1 MKKRLIAA
9 AAASLFAAVAFV
21 GTSPSITLAADTD
34 FDSGSSARGNDW
46 ELRSDIISVRGND
59 WEILSDSGAR
69 GNDWE
74 IRSDVTV
81 RGNDWE

>member
-9 AAASLFAAVAFV
+9 AAASVFAAVALA
-21 GTSPSITLAADTD
+21 GTGPSTTLAA
-34 FDSGSSARGNDW
+34 
-46 ELRSDIISVRGND
+46 
-59 WEILSDSGAR
+59 

-74 IRSDVTV
+74 IRSGNDWEIRSGNDWEIGSGFVL